1 MIRAINHVQVA
12 APPELEEQ
20 AVAFYRD
27 VLGLE
32 PIAKGGDSEKGAWFT
47 AVNVE
52 LHVGIQEKGFAP
64 AKKAHVAFVVDSL
77 AKWRTKLKKAGAAM
91 KEGSDMPGW
100 RRFFAEDPCGNR
112 LEFMEEIRREGAK
125 HAKKGKQ

>member
-12 APPELEEQ
+12 APPELEER

-52 LHVGIQEKGFAP
+52 FHVGIQEKGFAP

-77 AKWRTKLKKAGAAM
+77 AKWRKKLQKAGMPIKA
-91 KEGSDMPGW
+91 GSAMPGW
-100 RRFFAEDPCGNR
+100 NRFFAEDPCGNR
-112 LEFMEEIRREGAK
+112 LEFMEEIEHEGTR
-125 HAKKGKQ
+125 

>member
-12 APPELEEQ
+12 APPELEEK

-32 PIAKGGDSEKGAWFT
+32 PMAKGGDSEKGAWFT

-52 LHVGIQEKGFAP
+52 FHVGIQEQGFAP

-77 AKWRTKLKKAGAAM
+77 EKWRQQLKKAGAPV

-100 RRFFAEDPCGNR
+100 KRFFAEDPCGNR
-112 LEFMEEIRREGAK
+112 LEFMQEA
-125 HAKKGKQ
+125 